1 MKGGSFKWTNDAE
14 KSFGLNK
21 QKVTNAAILSLPD
34 FNQVF
39 EVECDASNAGTGAV
53 LSQEGKPNAFFNE
66 KLSDS
71 RRKYSVYDKEFYAI
85 VRALDHWCQYL
96 HPKPFV
102 LYSDH
107 EALKFLHSK

>member
-1 MKGGSFKWTNDAE
+1 M
-14 KSFGLNK
+14 
-21 QKVTNAAILSLPD
+21 TNASILSLPD

-39 EVECDASNAGTGAV
+39 EVECDASNVGIGAI